1 MKMAFRTDDK
11 RLWCHLYEAPNCSVE
26 GSSLSLSIYIWRDHN
41 WPLGSNEPVALRC
54 AAFCHWYQVCATCPF
69 VNTSHRTPFSP
80 NVVFFTGHADWW
92 VSIGDSFFRLRHVRL
107 SQLFIISQC
116 GFSFPFQFF
125 SMCIVMRPIALTSI
139 FFCICTIVL
148 QLYHCTRSLLTN
160 TCISFSGSFASHC
173 TWNVVSEFE

>member
-1 MKMAFRTDDK
+1 MKMAFCTDDK

-139 FFCICTIVL
+139 FFFV
-148 QLYHCTRSLLTN
+148 
-160 TCISFSGSFASHC
+160 FAP
-173 TWNVVSEFE
+173 